1 MNRRD
6 AIKLGLFSGTVAL
19 TSLHGAQSEKNPTK
33 TVNKIGNRKRVV
45 VIGGGFAGLSVAK
58 TIKTQNKDAE
68 VLVFDAKNVFASCPY
83 SNFWLTQNKPASYDE
98 LLFSSHI
105 PASKYGYEVINQT
118 VIAIDRENK
127 RVSTLSNEYEY
138 SLLVVATGIEY
149 DYTPYGLDKTQ
160 AQKVFTLYPPSYSG
174 GAEQL
179 SLYQKIQSFKKGVFV
194 ITVPPKSYRCPPAPY
209 ERASLLA
216 NYFKNNNLDA
226 KVVLL
231 DPRMKPTTKAKGFLE
246 AFKKVQ
252 SHLEYLPSS
261 NIEYIDS
268 ESKTISLQRFDIV
281 QKKFTV
287 QKLEFDDANIIPANV
302 ASPLLRQSGLD
313 TTQEGWGKVTE
324 PGFQSINDDAVYI
337 VGDVLGQYPF
347 PKSAQMAHSMG
358 LIVGEQIANRL
369 KGNDQKIGSL
379 LPSNVCYSF
388 VEADKAI
395 AVSHQTYLKEEKVTV
410 SAQLYED
417 ADKATADATKAWYR
431 GITQSIF
438 E

>member
-6 AIKLGLFSGTVAL
+6 AIKLGLFSGTFAL
-19 TSLHGAQSEKNPTK
+19 TSLHATGFEKNSTK
-33 TVNKIGNRKRVV
+33 KVNKLGNRPRVII
-45 VIGGGFAGLSVAK
+45 IGGGFAGLSVAK
-58 TIKTQNKDAE
+58 TVKTNNENAE
-68 VLVFDAKNVFASCPY
+68 VLVFEPKNVFASCPY
-83 SNFWLTQNKPASYDE
+83 SNFWLTQNKPATYDE
-98 LLFSSHI
+98 LLFSPHI
-105 PASKYGYEVINQT
+105 PASKYGYEIVNQA
-118 VIAIDRENK
+118 VVAIDRENQK
-127 RVSTLSNEYEY
+127 IATLSSEYEY

-149 DYTPYGLDKTQ
+149 DYAPYGLDKTQ

-174 GAEQL
+174 GTEQL

-226 KVVLL
+226 KVVLI
-231 DPRMKPTTKAKGFLE
+231 DPRVQPTTKAKGFLE

-252 SHLEYLPSS
+252 THLEYLPSS
-261 NIEYIDS
+261 NIEFIDTA
-268 ESKTISLQRFDIV
+268 SKTIALQRFDIA
-281 QKKFTV
+281 QKRFTT
-287 QKLEFDDANIIPANV
+287 QQLAFDDANIIPANT
-302 ASPLLRQSGLD
+302 ASPLLRQSGLE
-313 TTQEGWGKVTE
+313 TTQEGWARVSS
-324 PGFQSINDDAVYI
+324 PSFQSLNDDRVYI
-337 VGDVLGQYPF
+337 VGDVLGSYPF

-358 LIVGEQIANRL
+358 FIVGEQIANRL
-369 KGNDQKIGSL
+369 KGDDQKIGSL

-395 AVSHQTYLKEEKVTV
+395 AVSHQAVLKEGKVAV
-410 SAQLYED
+410 NSQLYED